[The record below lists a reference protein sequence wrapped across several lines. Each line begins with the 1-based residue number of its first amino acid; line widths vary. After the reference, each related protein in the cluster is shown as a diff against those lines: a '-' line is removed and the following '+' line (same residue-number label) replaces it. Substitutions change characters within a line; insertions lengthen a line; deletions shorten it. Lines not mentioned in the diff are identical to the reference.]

1 MAPRSALLT
10 VMVGAAE
17 KAARAL
23 KRDFGEIENLQV
35 SRKGP
40 SDFVSAADL
49 KTEKTLIAELTK
61 ARPTFGFLLEESGA
75 VAGTDHDHRWII
87 DPIDGTTNFLHGIP
101 HFAISI
107 ALERAGQLIAGVILN
122 PATDELFIA
131 EKGGGAFLNN
141 RRLRVSSRVA
151 LGDALIGTGML
162 YRGRGEAADHEQF
175 LGQLRR
181 VMGATAGVRRM
192 GAAALDL
199 AYVAA
204 GRFDGFWEMSLNP
217 WDIAAGIVLVREA
230 GGMVSDLVGPGD
242 PLHTGHVLA
251 ANVALHDGLRS
262 LIAGPG

>member
-1 MAPRSALLT
+1 MINSPLMT
-10 VMVGAAE
+10 VMVDAVR
-17 KAARAL
+17 KAARGL

-40 SDFVSAADL
+40 GNFVSAAD
-49 KTEKTLIAELTK
+49 KKAEEVLRDALMK
-61 ARPTFGFLLEESGA
+61 ARPGYGLIMEESGNIEGSDKSHTWH
-75 VAGTDHDHRWII
+75 V
-87 DPIDGTTNFLHGIP
+87 DPLDGTTNFLHGIP